1 MYIIYNNI
9 EVLIMCYVTSTE
21 LKNNL
26 SYYLELSEKENVF
39 VTKNKRVISV
49 ISNPIDKGLEN
60 FLAMRGTFGKV
71 SDDTDYDEIVKE
83 EILKRCGY

>member
-1 MYIIYNNI
+1 MYINYNNI

-49 ISNPIDKGLEN
+49 ISNPKDKGLEN

-71 SDDTDYDEIVKE
+71 SEDADYDEIVKE